1 MHYLGLGV
9 SDDNIDNTIMYY
21 VSYCSNFVRSQVI
34 FANTL
39 FKAVCYQTDESQ
51 IITGGTDRKVY
62 SLIQN

>member
-9 SDDNIDNTIMYY
+9 SDDIDNTMTINMYY

-39 FKAVCYQTDESQ
+39 FKAVCYRTDESQ

-62 SLIQN
+62 H